1 MNQCLA
7 RDLFAPN
14 FCNTHHT
21 AMRIVQA
28 ITNLNA
34 KLGGTARA
42 AIDLA
47 TAMAARGHQVDVLTS
62 RSAEL
67 PSGWGTAVGSN
78 PRNIVDTG
86 PDALLLSRSFGSEGL
101 EVIRNADVVHL
112 HAMWEL
118 FNIRVAALC
127 RSLGVPYIS
136 TPHGMLDDW
145 SMAQKTWKK
154 RSHLFTRGA
163 LMLERAAY
171 VHCTA
176 RAELAQS
183 KKWFPNGRG
192 TVIAN
197 LMDLTP
203 YEQLPGPELARAKFP
218 QLSTTKV
225 RLIFLGRVTPK
236 KGLDVLI
243 RALALLRADSLDASI
258 IVVGNPDA
266 GYSASLQSCA
276 REVGMQ
282 EYVHYLGHID
292 GALKVSVV
300 EACDLLVIPSSQENF
315 GFVFY
320 EALACRTP
328 IVTTNLVDTHT
339 ELRESGAATIVD
351 RSSECIAEGVREG
364 LRVHA
369 PNFACREAARGWV
382 FRICDPTVVA
392 MQFERMY
399 VSARGMRTLEESSR

>member
-1 MNQCLA
+1 
-7 RDLFAPN
+7 
-14 FCNTHHT
+14 
-21 AMRIVQA
+21 MRIVQA
-28 ITNLNA
+28 VTNIDA

-47 TAMAARGHQVDVLTS
+47 TAMAARGHSVDVLTS
-62 RSAEL
+62 AQSEL
-67 PSGWGTAVGSN
+67 PEGWGTAANSN
-78 PRNIVDTG
+78 PRNTIDAGPAALIFARSLGASGLDT
-86 PDALLLSRSFGSEGL
+86 
-101 EVIRNADVVHL
+101 IRHADVVHI

-118 FNIRVAALC
+118 FNIRIAALC

-154 RSHLFTRGA
+154 HTHLSMRGTP
-163 LMLERAAY
+163 MLERAAY

-176 RAELAQS
+176 KAELAQS

-197 LMDLTP
+197 LMDLAP
-203 YEQLPGPELARAKFP
+203 FRQLPGAALARAKFP
-218 QLSTTKV
+218 QLSQTKV
-225 RLIFLGRVTPK
+225 RLMFLGRVTPK

-243 RALALLRADSLDASI
+243 EALPLLRAQHIDANI

-266 GYSASLQSCA
+266 GYGEVLRACVSKA
-276 REVGMQ
+276 RVE
-282 EYVHYLGHID
+282 EHVHFLGHID

-315 GFVFY
+315 GFVFF

-328 IVTTNLVDTHT
+328 VVTTNLVDTHK
-339 ELRESGAATIVD
+339 ELAESGAATITD
-351 RSSECIAEGVREG
+351 RTAASIADGVRRALTEH
-364 LRVHA
+364 V
-369 PNFACREAARGWV
+369 PNATRRNDAREWV
-382 FRICDPTVVA
+382 FRVCDPDVVA
-392 MQFERMY
+392 AEFERMY
-399 VSARGMRTLEESSR
+399 ESAKAMRIDPDSSR

>member
-1 MNQCLA
+1 
-7 RDLFAPN
+7 
-14 FCNTHHT
+14 
-21 AMRIVQA
+21 MRIVQA

-62 RSAEL
+62 ESAEL
-67 PSGWGTAVGSN
+67 PMGWGTTAGSN
-78 PRNIVDTG
+78 PRNIVDAG
-86 PDALLLSRSFGSEGL
+86 PDALLLSRSLGSAGL
-101 EVIRNADVVHL
+101 EAIRNADVVHL

-145 SMAQKTWKK
+145 SMAQKSWKK
-154 RSHLFTRGA
+154 RTHLTTRGT

-197 LMDLTP
+197 LMDLAP
-203 YEQLPGPELARAKFP
+203 FAQLPGPELARAKFP
-218 QLSTTKV
+218 QLAQAKV
-225 RLIFLGRVTPK
+225 RLLFLGRVTPK
-236 KGLDVLI
+236 KGLDFLI
-243 RALALLRADSLDASI
+243 RALALLRAENLDANI

-266 GYSASLQSCA
+266 GYAATLQSCVRA
-276 REVGMQ
+276 VGMQ
-282 EYVHYLGHID
+282 EHVHFLGHID

-328 IVTTNLVDTHT
+328 IVTTNLVDTHA
-339 ELRESGAATIVD
+339 ELHESGGATIVD
-351 RSSECIAEGVREG
+351 RTSTSIAEGVREG
-364 LRVHA
+364 LRNHA
-369 PNFACREAARGWV
+369 PNIACREAVRAWV
-382 FRICDPTVVA
+382 FRICDPTVIA
-392 MQFERMY
+392 TQFERMY
-399 VSARGMRTLEESSR
+399 VAAHGMRTLEESSR